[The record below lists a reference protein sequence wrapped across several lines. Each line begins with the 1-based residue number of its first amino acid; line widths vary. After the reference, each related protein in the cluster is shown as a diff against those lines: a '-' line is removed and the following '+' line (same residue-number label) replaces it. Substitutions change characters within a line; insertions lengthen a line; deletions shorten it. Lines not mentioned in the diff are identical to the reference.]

1 MSTEDDDQLSDA
13 VKQLAPAMDRM
24 AVVDAMT
31 KAATELGWVPISAD
45 SSARMITIIVRPR
58 P

>member
-1 MSTEDDDQLSDA
+1 MRDDDQLADA
-13 VKQLAPAMDRM
+13 VKRLAPAMDRM